1 MIKDMMGM
9 NRGFTDQKYKNYT
22 RGRPRALGNKSDG
35 NHGLVAPKM
44 KGTNCVIMH
53 EYANCMRLLSPL
65 KVILL
70 QIFRVMH

>member
-1 MIKDMMGM
+1 MH
-9 NRGFTDQKYKNYT
+9 GFTNDQRYDGGLTVVSPIK
-22 RGRPRALGNKSDG
+22 NKSDG